1 MTINITNKD
10 ADKLTRTFAQM
21 EGVGLTE
28 AIVIAMTEAL
38 ARRRNSKSPIET
50 AARLRAEFG
59 IELTEQA
66 RKPLPRSAYDE
77 LSGSLGLG

>member
-10 ADKLTRTFAQM
+10 ADRLTRTLAQM

-28 AIVIAMTEAL
+28 AVVIAMTEAL
-38 ARRRNSKSPIET
+38 ASRRNRESPVET

-59 IELTEQA
+59 VKLGERA
-66 RKPLPRSAYDE
+66 RKPLPRAVYDE
-77 LSGSLGLG
+77 LSGEG

>member
-10 ADKLTRTFAQM
+10 ADRLTRTLAQM

-28 AIVIAMTEAL
+28 AVVIAMTEAL
-38 ARRRNSKSPIET
+38 VRRRSRETPSET

-59 IELTEQA
+59 VKLSERA
-66 RKPLPRSAYDE
+66 RKPLPRAVYDE
-77 LSGSLGLG
+77 LSGES

>member
-38 ARRRNSKSPIET
+38 ARRRSNESPVET

-59 IELTEQA
+59 VELTERA
-66 RKPLPRSAYDE
+66 RKPLPRSVYDE
-77 LSGSLGLG
+77 LSGDE